1 MGSNSLQT
9 RQSQKAALV
18 REAEARKALLTQ
30 KGLTEASVAKDPVLR
45 HLKAKIKQITSAMA
59 RISFLENQTKQL
71 QEKKEQA
78 KAAAE
83 AARLEAIAG
92 GTKSKG
98 KKKAAEAEAE
108 AEAPKKEAKAGK
120 KAPAKAKEGAKPKQK

>member
-1 MGSNSLQT
+1 MGSNSMQT

-18 REAEARKALLTQ
+18 READARKTLLIQ
-30 KGLTEASVAKDPVLR
+30 RGLTEDSVAKDPLLR
-45 HLKAKIKQITSAMA
+45 HLKAKIKQITAAMI
-59 RISFLENQTKQL
+59 RISFLDNQTKQL
-71 QEKKEQA
+71 REKKQQA

-83 AARLEAIAG
+83 AARLEAMAE
-92 GTKSKG
+92 GTKPKG
-98 KKKAAEAEAE
+98 KKKAAETE